1 MQCRRNFLNKTD
13 FWVNIIT
20 ICLIDYNTNYLSF
33 SKGAA
38 SEREPVLSYVYKA
51 YEHSHFP
58 NFVWGLIGFYLLKI
72 FIPLISIAGVI
83 ILTLILLSSSIILL
97 LKLRHRDVVKASIDK
112 MRNSSQS
119 ASSNFKVKREQ
130 NRLKKKNVNVKRRRA

>member
-1 MQCRRNFLNKTD
+1 M
-13 FWVNIIT
+13 NIVIFR
-20 ICLIDYNTNYLSF
+20 ILVGIN
-33 SKGAA
+33 
-38 SEREPVLSYVYKA
+38 R
-51 YEHSHFP
+51 
-58 NFVWGLIGFYLLKI
+58 FYLLKI

>member
-1 MQCRRNFLNKTD
+1 M
-13 FWVNIIT
+13 
-20 ICLIDYNTNYLSF
+20 
-33 SKGAA
+33 
-38 SEREPVLSYVYKA
+38 YKA

-58 NFVWGLIGFYLLKI
+58 NFGGGLIGFYLLKI

-112 MRNSSQS
+112 M
-119 ASSNFKVKREQ
+119 K
-130 NRLKKKNVNVKRRRA
+130 LKSKCII